1 MNAFLEQFVNGLT
14 YVLEAIVGFLL
25 GGPVRAFIT
34 GFILLNALG
43 YYLMYRDKKI
53 AKRNGQIKK
62 ENPEADEK
70 ELKKLLFTRISERTL
85 MLTALVGGSLGV
97 LGGMYKFKHKTQ
109 KPLFKYGVPIIIG
122 LQIIFIIW
130 RIIRALTTKTPVE

>member
-1 MNAFLEQFVNGLT
+1 
-14 YVLEAIVGFLL
+14 
-25 GGPVRAFIT
+25 
-34 GFILLNALG
+34 
-43 YYLMYRDKKI
+43 MYRDKKI